1 MIGCIR
7 GTLLEIAEGRIL
19 VGVGT
24 ESFVGYT
31 LSVPKSSRYVSLT
44 TNTTSLFY
52 IHTHVREDAFL
63 LYGFLSTFEKEVF
76 ETLLGVSGIGPKM
89 ALSVLS
95 SVDPEVLISILMD
108 SDIAALT
115 RVPGVGKKTAERMV
129 LELSDK
135 IKKKFDYSKTSG
147 MSSSIPSQVVRASR
161 GMEDARTALR
171 SLGFQEKEIEAR
183 LAFAVQNGP
192 KEAPLEEVIRGA
204 LRWKS
209 TEL

>member
-1 MIGCIR
+1 MIGSIR
-7 GTLLEIAEGRIL
+7 GTLLEIADGKIL

-24 ESFVGYT
+24 ESFVGYQ
-31 LSVPKSSRYVSLT
+31 LWVPKSARYASLT
-44 TNTTSLFY
+44 TNSLTQFY
-52 IHTHVREDAFL
+52 IHSHVREDAFL
-63 LYGFLSTFEKEVF
+63 LYGFLSPFEKEVF

-95 SVDPEVLISILMD
+95 SVDPEVLISILIEG
-108 SDIAALT
+108 DIAALT
-115 RVPGVGKKTAERMV
+115 RVPGVGKKTAERMI

-135 IKKKFDYSKTSG
+135 IKKKFESGKTTGISTA
-147 MSSSIPSQVVRASR
+147 IPSQVVKAVR

-171 SLGFQEKEIEAR
+171 SLGFQEREIEAR
-183 LAFAVQNGP
+183 LAFALQQTS
-192 KEAPLEEVIRGA
+192 KEAPIEEVIRGA